1 MSNIFPFK
9 LLKLLKMLLSSGRSY
24 TLRGG
29 ETQKDR
35 GLMIRACEDLLSMMA
50 ISKESIRSRKAIV
63 GGVFYNL
70 GV

>member
-1 MSNIFPFK
+1 
-9 LLKLLKMLLSSGRSY
+9 LHSSGRSY